1 MSLIAAPTFMTAGT
15 GAFDA
20 GTAEA
25 KDIESNEKKG
35 IIQGIEPLWSLEEN
49 YQKLLSTVA
58 KFYARKKG
66 VDHGNSH
73 LQMDGYMTAWFR
85 YYLTDDVEAG
95 KAFWG
100 AGSEI
105 KQNPNYKD
113 VVASK

>member
-35 IIQGIEPLWSLEEN
+35 IMQGIAPLWSLEEN
-49 YQKLLSTVA
+49 YQKLPSTVA
-58 KFYARKKG
+58 KLYARKKG

-85 YYLTDDVEAG
+85 YYLTDDAEAG

-100 AGSEI
+100 ADAEI
-105 KQNPNYKD
+105 KQNSNYKY